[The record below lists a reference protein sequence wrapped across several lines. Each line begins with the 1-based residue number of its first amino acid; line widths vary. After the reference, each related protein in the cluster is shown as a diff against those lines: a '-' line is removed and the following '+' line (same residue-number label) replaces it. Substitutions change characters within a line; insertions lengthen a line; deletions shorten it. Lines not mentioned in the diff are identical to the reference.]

1 MRIEEYLNSLEK
13 KELIY
18 IFLSIPIVVFIIY
31 YNFIY
36 PNLEKEQK
44 KLTSL
49 QKEKQQSLGKI
60 VQEIRKVKKSK
71 VILAPTR
78 QKLENLKEDF
88 KYINYNYQSLDILKL
103 DDYKIYNI
111 FTKLLNESNIL
122 GLTTSFN
129 IKWDLPKIPP
139 FDNHLEV
146 IIQGSGD
153 YKNIIKYLQFI
164 DHLKSLIIIKN
175 LKIALSLKD
184 EDLLQPLLQK
194 QKAASNSISFI
205 LTKYSDNTL
214 KYLKNIAFSKKLD
227 IAISVNRDNVNYLNI
242 SYKGNYSAI
251 KSVLELLKNISKQ
264 KNKPFEF
271 TRLRANLKFQNIKKT
286 TENSQKFIITLQMV
300 GEK

>member
-31 YNFIY
+31 YNFVY

-44 KLTSL
+44 KLVSL
-49 QKEKQQSLGKI
+49 QKEKHQSLGKI

-88 KYINYNYQSLDILKL
+88 RYINYNYQTLDILKL
-103 DDYKIYNI
+103 NDYKIYDI
-111 FTKLLNESNIL
+111 LTKLLNKSNIL
-122 GLTTSFN
+122 NLNTSFD
-129 IKWDLPKIPP
+129 IKWDSPKLPP
-139 FDNHLEV
+139 FDNHLKI
-146 IIQGSGD
+146 IIQGDGN

-164 DHLKSLIIIKN
+164 DHLNSLIVIKN

-184 EDLLQPLLQK
+184 EDLIKPLIEQK
-194 QKAASNSISFI
+194 KAISSTLSFI
-205 LTKYSDNTL
+205 LTQYSENSL
-214 KYLKNIAFSKKLD
+214 KYLKNIAKEKNVD
-227 IAISVNRDNVNYLNI
+227 ISISINQTNINYLNI
-242 SYKGNYSAI
+242 FYKGSYDKI
-251 KSVLELLKNISKQ
+251 KSILELLKNVSKQ

-271 TRLRANLKFQNIKKT
+271 IKLKANLKNTEHKKKIS
-286 TENSQKFIITLQMV
+286 SQKFILTLEIV
-300 GEK
+300 GVK